1 MSAYITSSVTER
13 RMNRSSSRPS
23 YREKSSGSPN
33 RTPTLRSR
41 GRTVPGGW
49 ISYVLII
56 ATGMIG
62 TRASRAMRAKPV
74 LPRYI
79 VPFGERVPSG

>member
-1 MSAYITSSVTER
+1 MSSLAREAYISTYSWPESDMSAYITSSVTER
-13 RMNRSSSRPS
+13 RMNRSSSKPS

-49 ISYVLII
+49 IS
-56 ATGMIG
+56 
-62 TRASRAMRAKPV
+62 
-74 LPRYI
+74 
-79 VPFGERVPSG
+79 